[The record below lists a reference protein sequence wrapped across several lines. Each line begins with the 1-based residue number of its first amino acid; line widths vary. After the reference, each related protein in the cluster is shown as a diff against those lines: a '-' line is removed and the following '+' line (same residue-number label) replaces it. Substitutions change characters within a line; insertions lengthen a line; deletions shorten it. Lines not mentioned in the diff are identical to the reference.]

1 MRALALSALVVAL
14 AVSAC
19 SGESDS
25 AAPSDSNASAS
36 VVADAWTEP
45 QDVIDGLAEAGFDCT
60 WSGTGDQIID
70 QSPISGQPA
79 EVKVIRCDG
88 YGVALGSGEEG
99 WYSQILPE
107 CQPLTDNDRDSPLAS
122 APIVLGTNFA
132 VLGGAEAAQFP
143 PDATAQDFIDAFG
156 GEEITFLDLY
166 DRVCGSE

>member
-1 MRALALSALVVAL
+1 MRALAVSVL
-14 AVSAC
+14 AVTMVMSAC

-25 AAPSDSNASAS
+25 PAQSDAATSAS
-36 VVADAWTEP
+36 VLTDTWAEP
-45 QDVIDGLAEAGFDCT
+45 QDVLDGLAEAGLDCT

-107 CQPLTDNDRDSPLAS
+107 CQPLTDNDRNSPLAS

-143 PDATAQDFIDAFG
+143 PDATAKDFIDAFG